1 MESNLLLE
9 QYSWYKKQQLAKAPF
24 ECLLNADIEPNPHQ
38 VNAFC
43 AAIQALKTGGIILA
57 DEVGLG
63 KTIEAGL
70 VLNYVLDNGAKKVLI
85 SLPATLRKQWEV
97 ELLEKFGRQAVIL
110 DRYTVEHD
118 RIKGLVWEGD
128 GFLLLYKKLELGA
141 FNWPRTKEEALEI
154 TPEQYQYLMQ
164 GLEIVARH
172 PIQEVRP
179 DKIL

>member
-1 MESNLLLE
+1 MENNLLLE
-9 QYSWYKKQQLAKAPF
+9 QYSWYKKQQLAESPF
-24 ECLLNADIEPNPHQ
+24 KCLLNADIEPNPHQ

-85 SLPATLRKQWEV
+85 ALPATLRKQWEV
-97 ELLEKFGRQAVIL
+97 ELSEKFGRQAVIL

-118 RIKGLVWEGD
+118 SADVRGHLENNAEISIVITSYDYSSKLMKRFPHVKWD
-128 GFLLLYKKLELGA
+128 FLIID
-141 FNWPRTKEEALEI
+141 EAHNLRNVFHG
-154 TPEQYQYLMQ
+154 TS
-164 GLEIVARH
+164 
-172 PIQEVRP
+172 
-179 DKIL
+179 